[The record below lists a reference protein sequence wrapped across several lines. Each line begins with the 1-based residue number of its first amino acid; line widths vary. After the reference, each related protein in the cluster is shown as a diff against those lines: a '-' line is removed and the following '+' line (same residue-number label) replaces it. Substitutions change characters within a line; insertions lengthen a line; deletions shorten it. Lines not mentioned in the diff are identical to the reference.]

1 MSRKKKPWHHK
12 DVLEAMYVDQ
22 ELTLREMAQ
31 ILETTPSNILYH
43 LRKFSIPTR
52 QFNIGDVNRDKT
64 LSDEEKTHL
73 SEIAKERFSD
83 KRNHPMFGRRHTEE
97 SKRKMSE
104 TKKRKRR
111 ERLGEQM

>member
-1 MSRKKKPWHHK
+1 MARKKKPWHHK
-12 DVLEAMYVDQ
+12 KMLETMYIEQ

-43 LRKFSIPTR
+43 LRKFDIDTR
-52 QFNIGDVNRDKT
+52 EFNIGDVNKGKA
-64 LSDEEKTHL
+64 LSDAEKKHL
-73 SEIAKERFSD
+73 SEIAKERFQD
-83 KRNHPMFGRRHTEE
+83 KRNHPMFGKRHSEE

-104 TKKRKRR
+104 TKKRRRR